1 MHLRS
6 EPPDRIGVHYDL
18 ARLIKVMTIFDM
30 VDLVD
35 QVDELSNEQLRL
47 AVRPNQTK
55 EPEPPTVEEKPRS
68 VDWNKWIGFL
78 SPE

>member
-1 MHLRS
+1 
-6 EPPDRIGVHYDL
+6 
-18 ARLIKVMTIFDM
+18 MTIFDM